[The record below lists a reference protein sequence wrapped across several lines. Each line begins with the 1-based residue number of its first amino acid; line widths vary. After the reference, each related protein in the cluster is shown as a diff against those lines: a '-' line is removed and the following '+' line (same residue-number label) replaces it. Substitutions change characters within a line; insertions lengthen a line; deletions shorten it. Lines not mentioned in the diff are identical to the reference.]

1 MSSAEKKIKMKK
13 PVVKL
18 SLREEIHKQDG
29 QAYSWGRIKD
39 AVKN

>member
-1 MSSAEKKIKMKK
+1 MKK